1 MRRFWMLGI
10 ALLLP
15 LIGDAA
21 AAAEIRM
28 AFGQS
33 LEPYVFEHDASG
45 LEIDIIRAALQAAGH
60 TLRPRFVPQARVPLL
75 LDAGEV
81 DAAATLT
88 PDSGLQQAVYSEVYI
103 HYQDYLITARG
114 RFARPPSWAELGRL
128 RIVGF
133 QNAARY
139 LGPEFAAMARANR
152 RYREQADQLSQARML
167 FAGHADAIV
176 AERRIFE
183 YQSQRL
189 QGSRYAER
197 PFAVELFALFDKIP
211 YRVAF
216 REAALRDD
224 FDRGLAEIRRDG
236 KLAMIESRYTAA
248 MKASP

>member
-1 MRRFWMLGI
+1 MRRFWRLGLG
-10 ALLLP
+10 LLCASS
-15 LIGDAA
+15 AA
-21 AAAEIRM
+21 AATEVRM

-33 LEPYVFEHDASG
+33 LEPYVFEQDASG

-60 TLRPRFVPQARVPLL
+60 TLRPRFVPQARVPLAL
-75 LDAGEV
+75 GAGEV

-88 PDSGLQQAVYSEVYI
+88 PDSGLDKVAYSEAYI
-103 HYQDYLITARG
+103 HYQDYLIAPRG
-114 RFARPPSWAELGRL
+114 RFAQAPSWAALGRL

-139 LGPEFAAMARANR
+139 LGPEFAAMTRANK

-189 QGSRYAER
+189 HGSRYAER
-197 PFAVELFALFDKIP
+197 PFAVDLFALFDKIP

-224 FDRGLAEIRRDG
+224 FDRGLASIRRDG
-236 KLAMIESRYTAA
+236 QLARIESRYATTL
-248 MKASP
+248 KAEP